1 MREPSLS
8 DRDIFAIY
16 KVLNKAMDE
25 AESCFDGVRHAR
37 VVTLML
43 QQYVESKVAENG
55 KDYEESLKL
64 NL

>member
-1 MREPSLS
+1 MKELSLN

-25 AESCFDGVRHAR
+25 AESCFDSVRHAR

-43 QQYVESKVAENG
+43 QQYVEKRISEEG
-55 KDYEESLKL
+55 KDYEDSLKL